1 MTTRLAMAIRPFK
14 ALFGPLI
21 FSAAITITSLFV
33 LSFIPSFYVFVF
45 LMAILG
51 IPHGSIFPISSML
64 IARGTKPEER
74 SVANSYF
81 MAYNNVLFMI
91 IPVSFGFLSLH
102 LGFQDSFALLGGIA
116 LITTAAM
123 VMFYG
128 KYKDLFTR

>member
-1 MTTRLAMAIRPFK
+1 
-14 ALFGPLI
+14 
-21 FSAAITITSLFV
+21 
-33 LSFIPSFYVFVF
+33 
-45 LMAILG
+45 
-51 IPHGSIFPISSML
+51 
-64 IARGTKPEER
+64 
-74 SVANSYF
+74 
-81 MAYNNVLFMI
+81 MI